1 MQFHQGLRLKKFIE
15 NKKYKNADI
24 IKKSGIKQATFYR
37 MLAEKQQLPVNF
49 ITVLKILDVTEGEFF
64 KEDFNNKE
72 FDTLRKEYETLKVEN
87 IQLKDEVLQLHRESR
102 NDKITL
108 KKTRTTA

>member
-37 MLAEKQQLPVNF
+37 MISEKEHLPNNF
-49 ITVLKILDVTEGEFF
+49 INVLNILGVTVGEFF
-64 KEDFNNKE
+64 REDFYNKE
-72 FDTLRKEYETLKVEN
+72 LDTLRKECEVLKLEN
-87 IQLKDEVLQLHRESR
+87 IHLKDEVLQLHRESR
-102 NDKITL
+102 NDKIVL
-108 KKTRTTA
+108 KKTKTAV